1 MTSSRS
7 TWLLALTGL
16 AMTTITEPALSQGT
30 GEKRPKNVR

>member
-16 AMTTITEPALSQGT
+16 AMTTITEPALSQQVKPAG
-30 GEKRPKNVR
+30 NA